1 MKNVQLATTSTPNR
15 PRRRMTDEELRFR
28 EAQAR
33 RAMRRNDK
41 NPEEAP
47 LWLAVLGGLTIS
59 GILPAILCP
68 LLFGFGLD

>member
-1 MKNVQLATTSTPNR
+1 MKNVQLATTPDRNR
-15 PRRRMTDEELRFR
+15 LRMTDEELRFR

-47 LWLAVLGGLTIS
+47 LWLAILGGLLIS
-59 GILPAILCP
+59 GVLPAIVFP